1 MPMYRGAVKLLHLN
15 MIAMNRDMYDMKHV
29 LRYSLLV
36 MAVLLCQACTGTD
49 PQDITE
55 ERTTTIYLQ
64 LPQPDAGTRMS
75 PSYETEL
82 GKLEKKINTLRVIL
96 LSQAGTN
103 KSTTINRLFKDVDSD
118 ARLAIENVP
127 VGEDAQLYVI
137 ANEASIGQDYSNIVN
152 LQTQVVDVN
161 NSRKV
166 LIRDTYNQ
174 YFPIRG
180 SELLAAEEKKG
191 LPMSWMNK
199 KLKVSK
205 DMRIDVALERCV
217 SKVRMQIQ
225 NDFSESIQIKEVSFG
240 AFFGNSFYLFRE
252 GALDVPDQTY
262 KEQVYQVYDESED
275 YSIAPNESEVLICY
289 FYPSFA
295 WTSGTVAS
303 PYTIG
308 FLTLNGIYPK
318 MAFLNSDGK
327 PYNSIPRNKQIN
339 INVTLSGATHVNID
353 FEVVEWTNEEITVP
367 DFE

>member
-1 MPMYRGAVKLLHLN
+1 MYRGAVKLLHLN

-64 LPQPDAGTRMS
+64 LPQPDAGTRS
-75 PSYETEL
+75 ISSDYED
-82 GKLEKKINTLRVIL
+82 KLQLLESQIYTLRVIL

-103 KSTTINRLFKDVDSD
+103 KSTTINRLFTNVKSGES
-118 ARLAIENVP
+118 LAIENVP
-127 VGEDAQLYVI
+127 KGDAQLYVI
-137 ANEASIGQDYSNIVN
+137 ANEASIGQDYSNIAN
-152 LQTQVVDVN
+152 LQKQVVDVN
-161 NSRKV
+161 SSRKV
-166 LIRDTYNQ
+166 LITDTDNQ

-180 SELLAAEEKKG
+180 SELLAAEKG

-199 KLKVSK
+199 NLTVSK
-205 DMRIDVALERCV
+205 NMRIGVALERCV
-217 SKVRMQIQ
+217 SKVCMQIQ
-225 NDFSESIQIKEVSFG
+225 NDFSKSIQIKEVSFG
-240 AFFGNSFYLFRE
+240 KFFGNSFYLFRE

-262 KEQVYQVYDESED
+262 KEQVYDKSVD
-275 YSIAPNESEVLICY
+275 YPIAPNESEVLICY

-308 FLTLNGIYPK
+308 FKTQYGNYPK
-318 MAFLNSDGK
+318 MAFLDSEGDE
-327 PYNSIPRNKQIN
+327 YNSIPRNKQIN

-353 FEVVEWTNEEITVP
+353 FEVVEWTERTITVP

>member
-1 MPMYRGAVKLLHLN
+1 MYRGAVKLLHLN
-15 MIAMNRDMYDMKHV
+15 MIAMNRDMYDIKHV

-75 PSYETEL
+75 PSYETDL
-82 GKLEKKINTLRVIL
+82 GELEKKIYTLRVIL
-96 LSQAGTN
+96 LSQAGT
-103 KSTTINRLFKDVDSD
+103 KSTTINRLFTNVKSGES
-118 ARLAIENVP
+118 LAIENVP
-127 VGEDAQLYVI
+127 KGDAQLYVI
-137 ANEASIGQDYSNIVN
+137 ANEASIGQDYSNIAN
-152 LQTQVVDVN
+152 LQKQVVDVN
-161 NSRKV
+161 SSRKV
-166 LIRDTYNQ
+166 LITDTDNQ

-180 SELLAAEEKKG
+180 SELLAAEKG

-199 KLKVSK
+199 NLTVSK
-205 DMRIDVALERCV
+205 NMTIDVALERCV

-225 NDFSESIQIKEVSFG
+225 NDFSESIKVTQVSFG

-262 KEQVYQVYDESED
+262 KEQVYDKPGD
-275 YSIAPNESEVLICY
+275 YPIAPNESEVLICY

-295 WTSGTVAS
+295 WTKDTEAS

-308 FLTLNGIYPK
+308 FITEHGEYPN

-367 DFE
+367 EFE

>member
-1 MPMYRGAVKLLHLN
+1 MYRGAVKLLHLN

-64 LPQPDAGTRMS
+64 LPQPDAGTRSIS
-75 PSYETEL
+75 PGYEDEL
-82 GKLEKKINTLRVIL
+82 QLLESQIYTLRVIL

-118 ARLAIENVP
+118 ARLVIENVP
-127 VGEDAQLYVI
+127 VGVAQLYVI
-137 ANEASIGQDYSNIVN
+137 ANEASIGQDYSDIAN
-152 LQTQVVDVN
+152 LQKQVVDVN
-161 NSRKV
+161 GSRKV
-166 LIRDTYNQ
+166 LITDTGNR

-180 SELLAAEEKKG
+180 SELLAAEKKKG

-199 KLKVSK
+199 NLTVSK
-205 DMRIDVALERCV
+205 DMTIDVALERCV
-217 SKVRMQIQ
+217 SKVCMQIQ
-225 NDFSESIQIKEVSFG
+225 NDFSESIKVTEVSFG

-262 KEQVYQVYDESED
+262 KEQVYDQSVD
-275 YSIAPNESEVLICY
+275 YPIAPNESEVLICY

-295 WTSGTVAS
+295 RTSDVEAS

-308 FLTLNGIYPK
+308 FKTEHGEYPK
-318 MAFLNSDGK
+318 MAFLDSDGK

-353 FEVVEWTNEEITVP
+353 FEVVEWTERTITVP

>member
-1 MPMYRGAVKLLHLN
+1 MYRGAVKLLHLN

-75 PSYETEL
+75 PFYETDL
-82 GKLEKKINTLRVIL
+82 GDLEKKICTLRVIL

-103 KSTTINRLFKDVDSD
+103 KSTTINRLFKFKDVDSD

-127 VGEDAQLYVI
+127 VGEAQLYVI
-137 ANEASIGQDYSNIVN
+137 ANEASIGQDYSDIAN
-152 LQTQVVDVN
+152 LQKQVVDVN
-161 NSRKV
+161 GSRKV
-166 LIRDTYNQ
+166 LITDTDNR

-199 KLKVSK
+199 NLTVSEN
-205 DMRIDVALERCV
+205 MTIDVALERCV

-225 NDFSESIQIKEVSFG
+225 NDFSDSIKVTEVSFG
-240 AFFGNSFYLFRE
+240 KFFGNSFYLFRE
-252 GALDVPDQTY
+252 DALDVPDQTY
-262 KEQVYQVYDESED
+262 KEQVYDKSVD
-275 YSIAPNESEVLICY
+275 YPIAPNESEVLICY

-295 WTSGTVAS
+295 WTSGTEAS

-308 FLTLNGIYPK
+308 FKTQYGNYPK
-318 MAFLNSDGK
+318 MAFLDSEGDE
-327 PYNSIPRNKQIN
+327 YNSIPRNKQIN

-353 FEVVEWTNEEITVP
+353 FEVVEWTERTITVP

>member
-1 MPMYRGAVKLLHLN
+1 MYRGAVKLLHLN
-15 MIAMNRDMYDMKHV
+15 MIAMNRDMYDIKHV

-75 PSYETEL
+75 PSYETNL
-82 GKLEKKINTLRVIL
+82 GELEKKIYTLRVIL

-118 ARLAIENVP
+118 ARLVIENVP
-127 VGEDAQLYVI
+127 VGDAQLYVI
-137 ANEASIGQDYSNIVN
+137 ANEASIGQDYSNIAN
-152 LQTQVVDVN
+152 LQEQVEDVN
-161 NSRKV
+161 SSRKV
-166 LIRDTYNQ
+166 LITDAYNR

-180 SELLAAEEKKG
+180 SELLAAKKG

-199 KLKVSK
+199 NLKVSK
-205 DMRIDVALERCV
+205 NMTTIDVALERCV

-225 NDFSESIQIKEVSFG
+225 NDFSESIKVTKVSFG
-240 AFFGNSFYLFRE
+240 KFFGNSFYLFRE
-252 GALDVPDQTY
+252 GALDVPDQKY
-262 KEQVYQVYDESED
+262 KEQVYDKSED
-275 YSIAPNESEVLICY
+275 YPIAPNESEVLICY

-295 WTSGTVAS
+295 WPSDLDAS

-308 FLTLNGIYPK
+308 FETQNGYYPM
-318 MAFLNSDGK
+318 MAFLNSAGK

-353 FEVVEWTNEEITVP
+353 FNVVEWTERTITVP

>member
-1 MPMYRGAVKLLHLN
+1 MYRGAVKLLHLN

-64 LPQPDAGTRMS
+64 LPQPDAGTRS
-75 PSYETEL
+75 ISSGYEDEL
-82 GKLEKKINTLRVIL
+82 QLPESQIYTLRVIL

-118 ARLAIENVP
+118 ARLVIENVP
-127 VGEDAQLYVI
+127 VGVAQLYVI
-137 ANEASIGQDYSNIVN
+137 ANEASIGQDYSDIAN
-152 LQTQVVDVN
+152 LQKQVVDVN
-161 NSRKV
+161 GSRKV
-166 LIRDTYNQ
+166 LITDTGNR

-180 SELLAAEEKKG
+180 SELLAAEKKKG

-199 KLKVSK
+199 NLTVSK
-205 DMRIDVALERCV
+205 DMTIDVALERCV

-225 NDFSESIQIKEVSFG
+225 NDFSKSIKVTEVSFG

-262 KEQVYQVYDESED
+262 KEQVYDQSVD
-275 YSIAPNESEVLICY
+275 YPIAPNESEVLICY

-295 WTSGTVAS
+295 RTSDVEAS

-308 FLTLNGIYPK
+308 FKTEHGEYPK
-318 MAFLNSDGK
+318 MAFLDSDGK

-353 FEVVEWTNEEITVP
+353 FEVVEWTERTIIVP

>member
-1 MPMYRGAVKLLHLN
+1 MYRGAVKLLHLN

-64 LPQPDAGTRMS
+64 LPQPDAGTRSIS
-75 PSYETEL
+75 PGYEDEL
-82 GKLEKKINTLRVIL
+82 QLLESQIYTLRVIL

-118 ARLAIENVP
+118 ARLVIENVP
-127 VGEDAQLYVI
+127 VGVAQLYVI
-137 ANEASIGQDYSNIVN
+137 ANEASIGQDYSDIAN
-152 LQTQVVDVN
+152 LQKQVVDVN
-161 NSRKV
+161 GSRKV
-166 LIRDTYNQ
+166 LITDTGNR

-180 SELLAAEEKKG
+180 SELLAAEKKKG

-199 KLKVSK
+199 NLTVSK
-205 DMRIDVALERCV
+205 DMTIDVALERCV

-225 NDFSESIQIKEVSFG
+225 NDFSESIKVTEVSFG

-262 KEQVYQVYDESED
+262 KEQVYDQSVD
-275 YSIAPNESEVLICY
+275 YPIAPNESEVLICY

-295 WTSGTVAS
+295 RTSDVEAS

-308 FLTLNGIYPK
+308 FKTEHGEYPK
-318 MAFLNSDGK
+318 MAFLDSDGK

-353 FEVVEWTNEEITVP
+353 FEVVEWTERTITVP

>member
-1 MPMYRGAVKLLHLN
+1 MYRGAVKLLHLN

-64 LPQPDAGTRMS
+64 LPQPDAGTRSIS
-75 PSYETEL
+75 PGYEDEL
-82 GKLEKKINTLRVIL
+82 QLLESQIYTLRVIL

-103 KSTTINRLFKDVDSD
+103 KSTTINRLFTNVNSGGS
-118 ARLAIENVP
+118 LAIENVP
-127 VGEDAQLYVI
+127 VGDAQLYVI
-137 ANEASIGQDYSNIVN
+137 ANEASIGQNYSDIAN

-161 NSRKV
+161 GSRKV
-166 LIRDTYNQ
+166 LITDTDNR

-180 SELLAAEEKKG
+180 SELLAETKKKG

-199 KLKVSK
+199 NLIVSET
-205 DMRIDVALERCV
+205 MTINVALERCV
-217 SKVRMQIQ
+217 SKIRMQIQ
-225 NDFSESIQIKEVSFG
+225 NDFSDSIKVTEVSFG
-240 AFFGNSFYLFRE
+240 KFFGNSFYLFRE
-252 GALDVPDQTY
+252 DALDVPDQTY
-262 KEQVYQVYDESED
+262 KEQVYDKSVD
-275 YSIAPNESEVLICY
+275 YPIAPNESEVLICY

-295 WTSGTVAS
+295 WTSDVEAS

-308 FLTLNGIYPK
+308 FKTQYGNYPK
-318 MAFLNSDGK
+318 MAFLDSEGDE
-327 PYNSIPRNKQIN
+327 YNSIPRNKQIN

-353 FEVVEWTNEEITVP
+353 FNVVEWTNEEITVP

>member
-15 MIAMNRDMYDMKHV
+15 MIAMNRDMYDIKHV

-49 PQDITE
+49 PQNITE

-75 PSYETEL
+75 PSYETNL
-82 GKLEKKINTLRVIL
+82 GELEKKIYTLRVIL

-103 KSTTINRLFKDVDSD
+103 KSTTINRLFTNVNSGEL
-118 ARLAIENVP
+118 LAIENVP
-127 VGEDAQLYVI
+127 VGEVAQLYVI
-137 ANEASIGQDYSNIVN
+137 ANEASIGQDYSDIVN
-152 LQTQVVDVN
+152 LQKQVVDVN

-166 LIRDTYNQ
+166 LIADTDNQ

-180 SELLAAEEKKG
+180 SELLAAEKG

-199 KLKVSK
+199 NLKVSEN
-205 DMRIDVALERCV
+205 MTTIDVALERCV

-262 KEQVYQVYDESED
+262 KGQVYDKSVD
-275 YSIAPNESEVLICY
+275 YPIAPNESEVLICY

-295 WTSGTVAS
+295 WTSDTEAS

-308 FLTLNGIYPK
+308 FETQNGFYPK
-318 MAFLNSDGK
+318 MAFLDSEGDE
-327 PYNSIPRNKQIN
+327 YNSIPRNKQIN

>member
-29 LRYSLLV
+29 LRYILLV

-75 PSYETEL
+75 PSYETDL
-82 GKLEKKINTLRVIL
+82 GELEKKIYTLRVIL
-96 LSQAGTN
+96 LSQAGTD
-103 KSTTINRLFKDVDSD
+103 KSTTINRLFTNVKSGES
-118 ARLAIENVP
+118 LAIKNVP
-127 VGEDAQLYVI
+127 VGDAQLYVI
-137 ANEASIGQDYSNIVN
+137 ANEASIGQDYSNIAN
-152 LQTQVVDVN
+152 LQKQVVDVN
-161 NSRKV
+161 GSRKV
-166 LIRDTYNQ
+166 RITDTENK

-180 SELLAAEEKKG
+180 SELLAAKKG

-199 KLKVSK
+199 NLTVSGN
-205 DMRIDVALERCV
+205 MTIDVALERCV
-217 SKVRMQIQ
+217 SKVCMQIQ
-225 NDFSESIQIKEVSFG
+225 NDFSESIKVTEVSFG

-262 KEQVYQVYDESED
+262 KEQVYDKSVD
-275 YSIAPNESEVLICY
+275 YPIAPNESEVLICY

-295 WTSGTVAS
+295 WTSDVVAS

-308 FLTLNGIYPK
+308 FKTEHGEYPK
-318 MAFLNSDGK
+318 MAFLDSEGDE
-327 PYNSIPRNKQIN
+327 YNSIPRNKQIN

-353 FEVVEWTNEEITVP
+353 FNVVEWTNEEITVP

>member
-15 MIAMNRDMYDMKHV
+15 MIAMNRDMYDIKHV

-75 PSYETEL
+75 PSYETDL
-82 GKLEKKINTLRVIL
+82 GDLEKKIYTLRVIL

-118 ARLAIENVP
+118 ARLVIENVP
-127 VGEDAQLYVI
+127 VGVAQLYVI
-137 ANEASIGQDYSNIVN
+137 ANEASIGQDYSDIAN
-152 LQTQVVDVN
+152 LQKQVVDVN
-161 NSRKV
+161 GSRKV
-166 LIRDTYNQ
+166 LITDTGNR

-199 KLKVSK
+199 NLTVSEN
-205 DMRIDVALERCV
+205 MTIDVALERCV

-225 NDFSESIQIKEVSFG
+225 NDFSESIKVTEVSFG

-262 KEQVYQVYDESED
+262 KEQVYDKSVD
-275 YSIAPNESEVLICY
+275 YPIAPNESEVLICY

-295 WTSGTVAS
+295 WPSGTVAS

-308 FLTLNGIYPK
+308 FKTQYGNYPK
-318 MAFLNSDGK
+318 MAFLDSEGDE
-327 PYNSIPRNKQIN
+327 YNSIPRNKQIN

>member
-1 MPMYRGAVKLLHLN
+1 MYRGAVKLLHLN
-15 MIAMNRDMYDMKHV
+15 MIAMNRDMYDIKHV

-75 PSYETEL
+75 PSYETGL
-82 GKLEKKINTLRVIL
+82 GELEKKIYTLRVIL

-103 KSTTINRLFKDVDSD
+103 KSTTINRLFTNVKSGES
-118 ARLAIENVP
+118 LAIENVP
-127 VGEDAQLYVI
+127 VGVAQLYVI
-137 ANEASIGQDYSNIVN
+137 ANEASIGQDYSNIAN
-152 LQTQVVDVN
+152 LQKQVVNVN

-166 LIRDTYNQ
+166 LITDTYNQ

-180 SELLAAEEKKG
+180 SKLLDAEEKKG

-199 KLKVSK
+199 NLTVSEN
-205 DMRIDVALERCV
+205 MTINVALERCV

-225 NDFSESIQIKEVSFG
+225 NDFSESIQIKKVSFG

-252 GALDVPDQTY
+252 GALDVPDQKY
-262 KEQVYQVYDESED
+262 KEQVYDMSED
-275 YSIAPNESEVLICY
+275 YPIAPNESEVLICY

-295 WTSGTVAS
+295 WPSGTVAS

-308 FLTLNGIYPK
+308 FETQNGYYPK
-318 MAFLNSDGK
+318 MAFLDSKGDE
-327 PYNSIPRNKQIN
+327 YNSIPRNKQIN
-339 INVTLSGATHVNID
+339 INVTLSGATHVKID

>member
-1 MPMYRGAVKLLHLN
+1 MYRGAVKLLHLN
-15 MIAMNRDMYDMKHV
+15 MIAMNRDMYDIKHV

-64 LPQPDAGTRMS
+64 LPQPDAGTRSIS
-75 PSYETEL
+75 PGYEDEL
-82 GKLEKKINTLRVIL
+82 QLLESQIYTLRVIL

-103 KSTTINRLFKDVDSD
+103 KSTTINRLFTNVKSGES
-118 ARLAIENVP
+118 LAIKNVP
-127 VGEDAQLYVI
+127 VGVAQLYVI
-137 ANEASIGQDYSNIVN
+137 ANEASIGQDYSNIAN
-152 LQTQVVDVN
+152 LQKQVVDVN
-161 NSRKV
+161 GSRKV
-166 LIRDTYNQ
+166 LITDTDNR

-180 SELLAAEEKKG
+180 SELRAAKEKKG

-199 KLKVSK
+199 NLTVSEN
-205 DMRIDVALERCV
+205 MTIDVALERCV

-225 NDFSESIQIKEVSFG
+225 NDFSKSIQIKEVSFG
-240 AFFGNSFYLFRE
+240 KFFGNSFYLFRE
-252 GALDVPDQTY
+252 GTLDVPDQTY
-262 KEQVYQVYDESED
+262 KEQVYDKSVD
-275 YSIAPNESEVLICY
+275 YPIAPNESEVLICY

-295 WTSGTVAS
+295 WTSGMVAF

-308 FLTLNGIYPK
+308 FKTENGEYPK
-318 MAFLNSDGK
+318 MVFLNSEGQ

-339 INVTLSGATHVNID
+339 IHVTLSGAAHVNID
-353 FEVVEWTNEEITVP
+353 FEVVEWTERTITVP

>member
-1 MPMYRGAVKLLHLN
+1 MYRGAVKLLHLN

-75 PSYETEL
+75 PSYETDLEE
-82 GKLEKKINTLRVIL
+82 LEKKIYTLRVIL

-103 KSTTINRLFKDVDSD
+103 KSTTINRLFKFKDGDSD
-118 ARLAIENVP
+118 ARLAIKNVP
-127 VGEDAQLYVI
+127 VGDAQLYVI
-137 ANEASIGQDYSNIVN
+137 ANEASIGQDYSNIAN
-152 LQTQVVDVN
+152 LQKQVVDVN
-161 NSRKV
+161 GSRKV
-166 LIRDTYNQ
+166 LIRDTDNQ

-180 SELLAAEEKKG
+180 SELLAETEKKG

-199 KLKVSK
+199 NLTVSEN
-205 DMRIDVALERCV
+205 MEIPVVLERCV

-225 NDFSESIQIKEVSFG
+225 NDFSESIQIEEVSFG

-252 GALDVPDQTY
+252 GALDVPDQKTY
-262 KEQVYQVYDESED
+262 KGQVYDKPGD
-275 YSIAPNESEVLICY
+275 YPIAPNESEVLICY

-295 WTSGTVAS
+295 WTKDTEAS

-308 FLTLNGIYPK
+308 FETQNGFYPK
-318 MAFLNSDGK
+318 MAFLDSEGDE
-327 PYNSIPRNKQIN
+327 YNSIPRNKQIN
-339 INVTLSGATHVNID
+339 INVTLSGATRVNID
-353 FEVVEWTNEEITVP
+353 FEVVEWTERTITVP

>member
-1 MPMYRGAVKLLHLN
+1 MYRGAVKLLHLN
-15 MIAMNRDMYDMKHV
+15 MIAMNRDMYDIKHV

-75 PSYETEL
+75 PSYETDLE
-82 GKLEKKINTLRVIL
+82 KLEKKIYTLRVIL

-103 KSTTINRLFKDVDSD
+103 KSTTINRLFTNVNSGGS
-118 ARLAIENVP
+118 LAIKNVP
-127 VGEDAQLYVI
+127 VGDAQLYVI
-137 ANEASIGQDYSNIVN
+137 ANEASIGQDYSDIVN
-152 LQTQVVDVN
+152 LQKQVVDVN

-166 LIRDTYNQ
+166 LITDTDNR

-180 SELLAAEEKKG
+180 SELLAAKEKKG

-199 KLKVSK
+199 NLTVSENMK
-205 DMRIDVALERCV
+205 IDVDLERCV

-225 NDFSESIQIKEVSFG
+225 NDFSESIKVTKVSFG

-262 KEQVYQVYDESED
+262 KEQVFDKSED
-275 YSIAPNESEVLICY
+275 YPIAPNESEVLICY

-295 WTSGTVAS
+295 WPSDLDAS

-308 FLTLNGIYPK
+308 FITENGEYPK
-318 MAFLNSDGK
+318 MAFLNSAGK

-339 INVTLSGATHVNID
+339 INVTLSGATRVNID
-353 FEVVEWTNEEITVP
+353 FEVVEWTERTITVP

>member
-15 MIAMNRDMYDMKHV
+15 MIAMNRDMYDIKHV

-75 PSYETEL
+75 PSYETDL
-82 GKLEKKINTLRVIL
+82 GELEKKIYTLRVIL
-96 LSQAGTN
+96 LSQAGT
-103 KSTTINRLFKDVDSD
+103 KSTTINRLFKFKDVDSD

-127 VGEDAQLYVI
+127 VGVAQLYVI
-137 ANEASIGQDYSNIVN
+137 ANEASIGQDYSDIAN
-152 LQTQVVDVN
+152 LQKQVKDVN
-161 NSRKV
+161 GSRKV
-166 LIRDTYNQ
+166 LITDTGNR

-180 SELLAAEEKKG
+180 SELLAAKEKKG

-199 KLKVSK
+199 NLTVSK
-205 DMRIDVALERCV
+205 DMTIEVALERCV

-225 NDFSESIQIKEVSFG
+225 NDFSEPIQIKEVSFG

-262 KEQVYQVYDESED
+262 KEQVYDKSVEYP
-275 YSIAPNESEVLICY
+275 IAPNESEVLICY

-295 WTSGTVAS
+295 WPSGTEAF

-308 FLTLNGIYPK
+308 FKTENGEYPN

-353 FEVVEWTNEEITVP
+353 FEVVEWTERTITVP

>member
-75 PSYETEL
+75 PSYETDL
-82 GKLEKKINTLRVIL
+82 GKLEKKIYTLRVIL

-118 ARLAIENVP
+118 ARLVIENVP
-127 VGEDAQLYVI
+127 VGVAQLYVI
-137 ANEASIGQDYSNIVN
+137 ANEASIGQDYSDISN
-152 LQTQVVDVN
+152 LQKQVVDVN
-161 NSRKV
+161 GSRKV
-166 LIRDTYNQ
+166 LITDTDNL
-174 YFPIRG
+174 FPIRG
-180 SELLAAEEKKG
+180 SELLDAKEKKG

-199 KLKVSK
+199 NLTVSE
-205 DMRIDVALERCV
+205 DMEIPVVLERCV
-217 SKVRMQIQ
+217 SKIRMQIQ
-225 NDFSESIQIKEVSFG
+225 NDFSKSIQIEKVSFG
-240 AFFGNSFYLFRE
+240 KFFGNSFYLFGE
-252 GALDVPDQTY
+252 EDLDVPDQTY
-262 KEQVYQVYDESED
+262 KGQVYDKPGD
-275 YSIAPNESEVLICY
+275 YPIAPNESEVLICY

-295 WTSGTVAS
+295 WTSGTEAS

-308 FLTLNGIYPK
+308 FRTEYGYYPK
-318 MAFLNSDGK
+318 MAFLDSAGK

-353 FEVVEWTNEEITVP
+353 FEVVEWTERTITVP
-367 DFE
+367 DFK

>member
-1 MPMYRGAVKLLHLN
+1 MYRGAVKLLHLN

-75 PSYETEL
+75 PSYETDL
-82 GKLEKKINTLRVIL
+82 GDLEKKIYTLRVIL

-103 KSTTINRLFKDVDSD
+103 KSTTINRLFTNVKSGES
-118 ARLAIENVP
+118 LAIENVP
-127 VGEDAQLYVI
+127 VGVAQLYVI
-137 ANEASIGQDYSNIVN
+137 ANEASIGQDYSDIAN
-152 LQTQVVDVN
+152 LQKQVVDVN
-161 NSRKV
+161 GSRKV
-166 LIRDTYNQ
+166 LITDTGNR

-180 SELLAAEEKKG
+180 SELLAETEKKG

-199 KLKVSK
+199 NLTVSK
-205 DMRIDVALERCV
+205 NRTIDVALERCV

-225 NDFSESIQIKEVSFG
+225 NDFSESIKVTEVSFG

-262 KEQVYQVYDESED
+262 KEQVYDQSVD
-275 YSIAPNESEVLICY
+275 YPIAPNESEVLICY

-295 WTSGTVAS
+295 RTSDVEAS

-308 FLTLNGIYPK
+308 FKTEHGEYPK
-318 MAFLNSDGK
+318 MAFLDSDGN

-353 FEVVEWTNEEITVP
+353 FEVVEWTESTITVP

>member
-1 MPMYRGAVKLLHLN
+1 MYRGAVKLLHLN

-75 PSYETEL
+75 PTYETDL
-82 GKLEKKINTLRVIL
+82 GKLEKKIYTLRVIL

-103 KSTTINRLFKDVDSD
+103 KSTTINRLFKFKDVDSD

-127 VGEDAQLYVI
+127 VGVAQLYVI
-137 ANEASIGQDYSNIVN
+137 ANEASIGQDYSDIAN
-152 LQTQVVDVN
+152 LQKQVMDVN
-161 NSRKV
+161 GSRKV
-166 LIRDTYNQ
+166 LITDTDNR

-199 KLKVSK
+199 NLTVSEK
-205 DMRIDVALERCV
+205 MTIDVALERCV
-217 SKVRMQIQ
+217 SKVRMRIQ
-225 NDFSESIQIKEVSFG
+225 NDFSKSIKVTEVSFG

-262 KEQVYQVYDESED
+262 KEQVYDKSVD
-275 YSIAPNESEVLICY
+275 YPIAPNESEVLICY

-295 WTSGTVAS
+295 RTSDLEAS

-308 FLTLNGIYPK
+308 FRTQNGKYPK

>member
-75 PSYETEL
+75 PSYETDL
-82 GKLEKKINTLRVIL
+82 GDLEKKIYTLRVIL

-118 ARLAIENVP
+118 ARLVIENVP
-127 VGEDAQLYVI
+127 VGVAQLYVI
-137 ANEASIGQDYSNIVN
+137 ANEASIGQDYSNIAN
-152 LQTQVVDVN
+152 LQNQVVDVN

-166 LIRDTYNQ
+166 LITDTDQ

-199 KLKVSK
+199 DLTVSEK
-205 DMRIDVALERCV
+205 MTIDVALERCV

-225 NDFSESIQIKEVSFG
+225 NDFSKSIQIKKVSFG
-240 AFFGNSFYLFRE
+240 KFFGNSFYLFRE
-252 GALDVPDQTY
+252 GALDVPDQIY
-262 KEQVYQVYDESED
+262 KEQVYDKSVD
-275 YSIAPNESEVLICY
+275 YPIAPNESEVLICY

-295 WTSGTVAS
+295 WTSDVEAS

-308 FLTLNGIYPK
+308 FITEHGKYPE

-353 FEVVEWTNEEITVP
+353 FNVVEWTNEEITVP

>member
-75 PSYETEL
+75 PSYETDL
-82 GKLEKKINTLRVIL
+82 GELEKKIYTLRVIL
-96 LSQAGTN
+96 LSQTDTN
-103 KSTTINRLFKDVDSD
+103 KSTTINRLFTNVNSGGS
-118 ARLAIENVP
+118 LAIENVP
-127 VGEDAQLYVI
+127 VGEVAQLYVI
-137 ANEASIGQDYSNIVN
+137 ANEASIGQDYSDIVN
-152 LQTQVVDVN
+152 LQKQVVDVN
-161 NSRKV
+161 GSRKV
-166 LIRDTYNQ
+166 LITDDNNL
-174 YFPIRG
+174 YFPRRG
-180 SELLAAEEKKG
+180 SELLAETDKKG

-199 KLKVSK
+199 NLTVSEN
-205 DMRIDVALERCV
+205 MEIPVVLERCV

-225 NDFSESIQIKEVSFG
+225 NDFSESIQIEEVSFG

-252 GALDVPDQTY
+252 GALDVPDKTTY
-262 KEQVYQVYDESED
+262 NEQVYDKSGD
-275 YSIAPNESEVLICY
+275 YPIAPNESEVLICY

-295 WTSGTVAS
+295 WTRDTEAS

-308 FLTLNGIYPK
+308 FETQNGFYPN

>member
-15 MIAMNRDMYDMKHV
+15 MIAMNRDMYDIKHV

-75 PSYETEL
+75 PSYETDL
-82 GKLEKKINTLRVIL
+82 GDLEKKIYTLRVIL

-103 KSTTINRLFKDVDSD
+103 KSTTINRLFTNVKSGES
-118 ARLAIENVP
+118 LAIENVP
-127 VGEDAQLYVI
+127 VGEAQLYII
-137 ANEASIGQDYSNIVN
+137 ANEASIGQDYSNIAN
-152 LQTQVVDVN
+152 LQEQVVDVN
-161 NSRKV
+161 GSRKV
-166 LIRDTYNQ
+166 LITDTYNR

-199 KLKVSK
+199 NLTVSEN
-205 DMRIDVALERCV
+205 MTIDVALERCV
-217 SKVRMQIQ
+217 SKVCMQIQ
-225 NDFSESIQIKEVSFG
+225 NDFSDSIKVTKVSFG
-240 AFFGNSFYLFRE
+240 KFFGNSFYLFRE
-252 GALDVPDQTY
+252 EALDVPDQTY
-262 KEQVYQVYDESED
+262 KEQVYDKSVD
-275 YSIAPNESEVLICY
+275 YPIAPNESEVLICY

-295 WTSGTVAS
+295 WTSDVEAS

-308 FLTLNGIYPK
+308 FKTEHGEYPK
-318 MAFLNSDGK
+318 MAFLDSEGDE
-327 PYNSIPRNKQIN
+327 YNSIPRNKQIN

-353 FEVVEWTNEEITVP
+353 FEVVEWTERTITVP

>member
-1 MPMYRGAVKLLHLN
+1 MYRGAVKLLHLN
-15 MIAMNRDMYDMKHV
+15 MIAMNRDMYDIKHV

-75 PSYETEL
+75 PSYETDL
-82 GKLEKKINTLRVIL
+82 GKLEKKIYTLRVIL

-103 KSTTINRLFKDVDSD
+103 KSTTINRLFTNVKSGES
-118 ARLAIENVP
+118 LAIENVP
-127 VGEDAQLYVI
+127 VGVAQLYVI
-137 ANEASIGQDYSNIVN
+137 ANEASIGQDYSNIAN
-152 LQTQVVDVN
+152 LQKQVVDVN
-161 NSRKV
+161 GSRKV
-166 LIRDTYNQ
+166 LITDTDNR

-180 SELLAAEEKKG
+180 SELRAAEEKKG

-199 KLKVSK
+199 NLTVSEN
-205 DMRIDVALERCV
+205 MTINVALERCV

-240 AFFGNSFYLFRE
+240 KFFGNSFYLFRE
-252 GALDVPDQTY
+252 ETLDVPDQTY
-262 KEQVYQVYDESED
+262 KEQVYDKSVD
-275 YSIAPNESEVLICY
+275 YPIAPNESEVLICY

-308 FLTLNGIYPK
+308 FKTENGEYPK
-318 MAFLNSDGK
+318 MAFLDSEGDE
-327 PYNSIPRNKQIN
+327 YNSIPRNKQIN
-339 INVTLSGATHVNID
+339 INVTLSGAAHVNID
-353 FEVVEWTNEEITVP
+353 FNVVQWTNEEITVP

>member
-1 MPMYRGAVKLLHLN
+1 MYRGAVKLLHLN
-15 MIAMNRDMYDMKHV
+15 MIAMNRDMYDIKHV

-49 PQDITE
+49 PQNITE

-75 PSYETEL
+75 PSYETNL
-82 GKLEKKINTLRVIL
+82 GELEKKIYTLRVIL

-103 KSTTINRLFKDVDSD
+103 KSTTINRLFTNVNSGEL
-118 ARLAIENVP
+118 LAIENVP
-127 VGEDAQLYVI
+127 VGEVAQLYVI
-137 ANEASIGQDYSNIVN
+137 ANEASIGQDYSDIVN
-152 LQTQVVDVN
+152 LQKQVVDVN

-166 LIRDTYNQ
+166 LITDTDNQ

-180 SELLAAEEKKG
+180 SELLAAEKG

-199 KLKVSK
+199 NLKVSEN
-205 DMRIDVALERCV
+205 MTTIDVALERCV

-262 KEQVYQVYDESED
+262 KGQVYDKSVD
-275 YSIAPNESEVLICY
+275 YPIAPNESEVLICY

-295 WTSGTVAS
+295 WTSDTEAS

-308 FLTLNGIYPK
+308 FETQNGFYPK
-318 MAFLNSDGK
+318 MAFLDSEGDE
-327 PYNSIPRNKQIN
+327 YNSIPRNKQIN

>member
-1 MPMYRGAVKLLHLN
+1 MYRGAVKLLHLN

-75 PSYETEL
+75 PSYETDL
-82 GKLEKKINTLRVIL
+82 GELEKKIYTLRVIL

-103 KSTTINRLFKDVDSD
+103 KSTTINRLFTNVKSGES
-118 ARLAIENVP
+118 LAIENVP
-127 VGEDAQLYVI
+127 VGEVAQLYVI
-137 ANEASIGQDYSNIVN
+137 ANEASIGQDYSNIAN
-152 LQTQVVDVN
+152 LQKQVEDVN
-161 NSRKV
+161 GSRKV
-166 LIRDTYNQ
+166 LIRDTDNQ

-180 SELLAAEEKKG
+180 SELLAAKEKKG

-199 KLKVSK
+199 NLTVSEN
-205 DMRIDVALERCV
+205 MTIDVALERCV

-225 NDFSESIQIKEVSFG
+225 NDFSESIKVTKVSFG
-240 AFFGNSFYLFRE
+240 KFFGNSFYLFRE
-252 GALDVPDQTY
+252 GALDVPDQTIY
-262 KEQVYQVYDESED
+262 KEQVYDKSGD
-275 YSIAPNESEVLICY
+275 YPIAPNESEVLICY

-308 FLTLNGIYPK
+308 FKTQYGNYPK
-318 MAFLNSDGK
+318 MAFLDSEGDE
-327 PYNSIPRNKQIN
+327 YNSIPRNKQIN

-353 FEVVEWTNEEITVP
+353 FEVVEWTERTITVP

>member
-1 MPMYRGAVKLLHLN
+1 MYRGAVKLLHLN
-15 MIAMNRDMYDMKHV
+15 MIAMNRDMYDIKHV

-64 LPQPDAGTRMS
+64 LPQPDAGTRTIS
-75 PSYETEL
+75 PGYEDEL
-82 GKLEKKINTLRVIL
+82 QLLESQIYTLRVIL

-103 KSTTINRLFKDVDSD
+103 KSTTINRLFKFKDVDSD

-127 VGEDAQLYVI
+127 VGVAQLYVI
-137 ANEASIGQDYSNIVN
+137 ANEASIGQDYSNIAN
-152 LQTQVVDVN
+152 LQKQVVDVDG
-161 NSRKV
+161 SRKV
-166 LIRDTYNQ
+166 LITDTDNQ

-199 KLKVSK
+199 NLTVSEN
-205 DMRIDVALERCV
+205 MTIDVALERCV
-217 SKVRMQIQ
+217 SKIRMQIQ
-225 NDFSESIQIKEVSFG
+225 NNFSEFIKVTEVSFG
-240 AFFGNSFYLFRE
+240 EFFGNSFYLFRE
-252 GALDVPDQTY
+252 EALDVPDQTY
-262 KEQVYQVYDESED
+262 KEQVYDKSVD
-275 YSIAPNESEVLICY
+275 YPIAPNESEVLICY

-295 WTSGTVAS
+295 WTSDVVAP
-303 PYTIG
+303 PYTLG
-308 FLTLNGIYPK
+308 FKTEYGEYPQ
-318 MAFLNSDGK
+318 MAFLDSEGDE
-327 PYNSIPRNKQIN
+327 YNSIPRNKQIN

-353 FEVVEWTNEEITVP
+353 FEVVEWTERTITVP

>member
-1 MPMYRGAVKLLHLN
+1 MYRGAVKLLHLN

-75 PSYETEL
+75 PSYETDL
-82 GKLEKKINTLRVIL
+82 GDLEKKIYTLRVIL

-103 KSTTINRLFKDVDSD
+103 KSTTINRLFTNVKSGES
-118 ARLAIENVP
+118 LAIENVP
-127 VGEDAQLYVI
+127 VGVAQLYVI
-137 ANEASIGQDYSNIVN
+137 ANEASIGQDYSDIAN
-152 LQTQVVDVN
+152 LQKQVVDVN
-161 NSRKV
+161 GSRKV
-166 LIRDTYNQ
+166 LITDTDNR

-199 KLKVSK
+199 NLTVSENMK
-205 DMRIDVALERCV
+205 IDVALERCV

-225 NDFSESIQIKEVSFG
+225 NDFSESIKVTEVSFG

-262 KEQVYQVYDESED
+262 KEQVYDTFVD
-275 YSIAPNESEVLICY
+275 YPIAPNESEVLICY

-295 WTSGTVAS
+295 WPSDLVAS

-308 FLTLNGIYPK
+308 FKTEHGKYPK

-353 FEVVEWTNEEITVP
+353 FEVVEWTERTITVP

>member
-1 MPMYRGAVKLLHLN
+1 MYRGAVKLLHLN

-75 PSYETEL
+75 PSYETDL
-82 GKLEKKINTLRVIL
+82 GDLEKKIYTLRVIL

-118 ARLAIENVP
+118 ARLVIENVP
-127 VGEDAQLYVI
+127 VGVAQLYVI
-137 ANEASIGQDYSNIVN
+137 ANEASIGQDYSDIAN
-152 LQTQVVDVN
+152 LQKQVVDVN
-161 NSRKV
+161 DSRKV
-166 LIRDTYNQ
+166 LITDTDNL

-180 SELLAAEEKKG
+180 SELLAETEKKG

-199 KLKVSK
+199 NLTVSE
-205 DMRIDVALERCV
+205 DMTIDVALERCV

-225 NDFSESIQIKEVSFG
+225 NDFSKSIQIKKVSFG
-240 AFFGNSFYLFRE
+240 KFFGNSFCLFRE
-252 GALDVPDQTY
+252 DALDVPDQTY
-262 KEQVYQVYDESED
+262 KDQVYDKSVD
-275 YSIAPNESEVLICY
+275 YPIAPNESEVLICY

-295 WTSGTVAS
+295 WTSDVVAS

-308 FLTLNGIYPK
+308 FKTEHGEYPK

-353 FEVVEWTNEEITVP
+353 FEVVEWTERTITVP

>member
-15 MIAMNRDMYDMKHV
+15 MIAMNRDMYDIKHV

-75 PSYETEL
+75 PSYETDLRE
-82 GKLEKKINTLRVIL
+82 LEKKIYTLRVIL

-103 KSTTINRLFKDVDSD
+103 KSTTINRLFTNVKSGES
-118 ARLAIENVP
+118 LAIENVP
-127 VGEDAQLYVI
+127 VGVAQLYVI
-137 ANEASIGQDYSNIVN
+137 ANEASIGQDYSNIAN
-152 LQTQVVDVN
+152 LQKQVVDVN

-166 LIRDTYNQ
+166 LITDTDNR

-180 SELLAAEEKKG
+180 SELLAAKEKKG

-199 KLKVSK
+199 NLTVSEK
-205 DMRIDVALERCV
+205 MKIDVDLERCV

-225 NDFSESIQIKEVSFG
+225 NDFSESIKVTQVSFG
-240 AFFGNSFYLFRE
+240 KFFGKSFYLFRE

-262 KEQVYQVYDESED
+262 KEQEYDKSED
-275 YSIAPNESEVLICY
+275 YPIAPNESEVLICY

-295 WTSGTVAS
+295 WPSDLVAS

-308 FLTLNGIYPK
+308 FKTQNGNYPK

-339 INVTLSGATHVNID
+339 INVTLSGATRVNID
-353 FEVVEWTNEEITVP
+353 FEVVEWTERTITVP

>member
-1 MPMYRGAVKLLHLN
+1 MYRGAVKLLHLN
-15 MIAMNRDMYDMKHV
+15 RIAMNRDMYDMKHV

-36 MAVLLCQACTGTD
+36 MVVLLCQACTGTD

-75 PSYETEL
+75 PSYETDL
-82 GKLEKKINTLRVIL
+82 GELEKKIYTLRVIL
-96 LSQAGTN
+96 LSQTDTS
-103 KSTTINRLFKDVDSD
+103 KSTTINRLFTNVKSGES
-118 ARLAIENVP
+118 LAIENVP
-127 VGEDAQLYVI
+127 VGEVAQLYVI
-137 ANEASIGQDYSNIVN
+137 ANEASIGQDYSNIAN
-152 LQTQVVDVN
+152 LQKQVEDVN
-161 NSRKV
+161 GSRKV
-166 LIRDTYNQ
+166 LIRDTDNQ

-180 SELLAAEEKKG
+180 SELLAAKEKKG

-199 KLKVSK
+199 NLTVSEN
-205 DMRIDVALERCV
+205 MTIDVALERCV

-225 NDFSESIQIKEVSFG
+225 NDFSESIKVTKVSFG

-252 GALDVPDQTY
+252 GALDVPDQTIY
-262 KEQVYQVYDESED
+262 KEQVYDKSGD
-275 YSIAPNESEVLICY
+275 YPIAPNESEVLICY

-295 WTSGTVAS
+295 WPSGTEAS

-308 FLTLNGIYPK
+308 FITEHGEYPN

-367 DFE
+367 DFK

>member
-75 PSYETEL
+75 PSYETDL
-82 GKLEKKINTLRVIL
+82 GELEKKIYTLRVIL

-103 KSTTINRLFKDVDSD
+103 KSTTINRLFTNVNSGGS
-118 ARLAIENVP
+118 LAIENVP
-127 VGEDAQLYVI
+127 VGDAQLYII
-137 ANEASIGQDYSNIVN
+137 ANEASIGQDYSNIAN
-152 LQTQVVDVN
+152 LQKQVVDVN

-166 LIRDTYNQ
+166 LITDIYNQ

-180 SELLAAEEKKG
+180 SELLAAEKKKG

-199 KLKVSK
+199 NLKVSK
-205 DMRIDVALERCV
+205 NMTIDVALERCV

-225 NDFSESIQIKEVSFG
+225 NDFSKSIQIEKVSFG
-240 AFFGNSFYLFRE
+240 KFFGNSFYLFGE
-252 GALDVPDQTY
+252 EDLDVPDRMIY
-262 KEQVYQVYDESED
+262 KEQEYDKSED
-275 YSIAPNESEVLICY
+275 YPIAPNESEVLICY

-295 WTSGTVAS
+295 WTSDVEAS

-308 FLTLNGIYPK
+308 FKTEHGKYPE
-318 MAFLNSDGK
+318 MAFLDSAGK

>member
-1 MPMYRGAVKLLHLN
+1 MYRGAVKLLHLN

-75 PSYETEL
+75 PFYETEL
-82 GKLEKKINTLRVIL
+82 GKLEKKIYTLRVIL
-96 LSQAGTN
+96 LSQAGTD

-127 VGEDAQLYVI
+127 VGVAQLYVI
-137 ANEASIGQDYSNIVN
+137 ANEASIGQDYSNIAN
-152 LQTQVVDVN
+152 LQKQVVVVN

-166 LIRDTYNQ
+166 RITDTDNW

-180 SELLAAEEKKG
+180 SELLDAKEKKG

-199 KLKVSK
+199 NLTVRE
-205 DMRIDVALERCV
+205 DMTIDVALERCV

-225 NDFSESIQIKEVSFG
+225 NDFSESIKVTQVSFG

-262 KEQVYQVYDESED
+262 KEQVYDKSVDP
-275 YSIAPNESEVLICY
+275 IAPNESEVLICY

-295 WTSGTVAS
+295 WPSGTEAF

-308 FLTLNGIYPK
+308 FITEHGKYPN

-327 PYNSIPRNKQIN
+327 PFNSIPRNKQIN

>member
-1 MPMYRGAVKLLHLN
+1 MYRGAVKLLHLN
-15 MIAMNRDMYDMKHV
+15 MIAMNRDMYDIKHV

-75 PSYETEL
+75 PSYETDL
-82 GKLEKKINTLRVIL
+82 GKLEKKIYTLRVIL

-103 KSTTINRLFKDVDSD
+103 KSTTINRLFTDVQSG
-118 ARLAIENVP
+118 AKLSIENVP
-127 VGEDAQLYVI
+127 VGEAQLYVI
-137 ANEASIGQDYSNIVN
+137 ANEASIGQDYSNIAN
-152 LQTQVVDVN
+152 LQKQVVDVN
-161 NSRKV
+161 GSRKV
-166 LIRDTYNQ
+166 LITDTYNQ
-174 YFPIRG
+174 YFPKRG
-180 SELLAAEEKKG
+180 TELLDETVNKG

-199 KLKVSK
+199 NLTVSEN
-205 DMRIDVALERCV
+205 MNIPVALERCV

-225 NDFSESIQIKEVSFG
+225 NDFSESIKVTEVSFG

-262 KEQVYQVYDESED
+262 KEQVYDTFVD
-275 YSIAPNESEVLICY
+275 YPIAPNESEVLICY

-308 FLTLNGIYPK
+308 FKTQYGNYPK
-318 MAFLNSDGK
+318 MAFLDSEGDE
-327 PYNSIPRNKQIN
+327 YNSIPRNKQIN

-353 FEVVEWTNEEITVP
+353 FEVVEWTERTITVP

>member
-36 MAVLLCQACTGTD
+36 MVVLLCQACTGTD

-64 LPQPDAGTRMS
+64 LPQPDAGTRS
-75 PSYETEL
+75 ISSGYED
-82 GKLEKKINTLRVIL
+82 KLQFLESQIYTLRVIL

-103 KSTTINRLFKDVDSD
+103 KSTTINRLFTNVKSGES
-118 ARLAIENVP
+118 LAIENVP
-127 VGEDAQLYVI
+127 VGVAQLYVI
-137 ANEASIGQDYSNIVN
+137 ANEASIGQDYSDIAN
-152 LQTQVVDVN
+152 LQKQVVDVN
-161 NSRKV
+161 GSRKV
-166 LIRDTYNQ
+166 LITDSENQ

-180 SELLAAEEKKG
+180 SELLAETEKKG

-199 KLKVSK
+199 KLEVNKN
-205 DMRIDVALERCV
+205 MTIDVALERCV

-225 NDFSESIQIKEVSFG
+225 NDFSESIKVTKVSFG
-240 AFFGNSFYLFRE
+240 KFFGNSFYLFRE
-252 GALDVPDQTY
+252 GALDVPDQTIY
-262 KEQVYQVYDESED
+262 KEQVYDKSGD
-275 YSIAPNESEVLICY
+275 YPIAPNESEVLICY

-295 WTSGTVAS
+295 WPSGTEAS

-308 FLTLNGIYPK
+308 FITEHGEYPN

-367 DFE
+367 DFK

>member
-1 MPMYRGAVKLLHLN
+1 
-15 MIAMNRDMYDMKHV
+15 MNRDMYDMKHV

-75 PSYETEL
+75 PSYETDL
-82 GKLEKKINTLRVIL
+82 GDLEKKIYTLRVIL

-118 ARLAIENVP
+118 ARLVIENVP
-127 VGEDAQLYVI
+127 VGVAQLYVI
-137 ANEASIGQDYSNIVN
+137 ANEASIGQDYSNIAN
-152 LQTQVVDVN
+152 LQKQVVVVN

-166 LIRDTYNQ
+166 RITDTDNW

-180 SELLAAEEKKG
+180 SELLDAKEKKG

-199 KLKVSK
+199 NLKVSEN
-205 DMRIDVALERCV
+205 MTIDVALERCV

-225 NDFSESIQIKEVSFG
+225 NDFSEPIKVTEVSFG

-262 KEQVYQVYDESED
+262 KEQVYDKSVEYP
-275 YSIAPNESEVLICY
+275 IAPNESEVLICY

-308 FLTLNGIYPK
+308 FKTQYGNYPK
-318 MAFLNSDGK
+318 MAFLDSEGDE
-327 PYNSIPRNKQIN
+327 YNSIPRNKQIN

-353 FEVVEWTNEEITVP
+353 FEVVEWTERTITVP

>member
-36 MAVLLCQACTGTD
+36 MVVLLCQACTGTD

-75 PSYETEL
+75 PSYETDL
-82 GKLEKKINTLRVIL
+82 GELEKKIYTLRVIL
-96 LSQAGTN
+96 LSQAGT
-103 KSTTINRLFKDVDSD
+103 KSTTINRLFTNVKSGEL
-118 ARLAIENVP
+118 LAIENVP
-127 VGEDAQLYVI
+127 VGVAQLYVI
-137 ANEASIGQDYSNIVN
+137 ANEASIGQDYSNIAN
-152 LQTQVVDVN
+152 LQKQVVDVN
-161 NSRKV
+161 GSRKV
-166 LIRDTYNQ
+166 LITDTDNR

-199 KLKVSK
+199 NLTVSEN
-205 DMRIDVALERCV
+205 MTIDVALERCV

-225 NDFSESIQIKEVSFG
+225 NDFSESIKVTEVSFG

-262 KEQVYQVYDESED
+262 KEQVYDKSVD
-275 YSIAPNESEVLICY
+275 YPIAPNESEVLICY

-308 FLTLNGIYPK
+308 FKTQYGNYPK

-353 FEVVEWTNEEITVP
+353 FNVVEWTERTITVP

>member
-36 MAVLLCQACTGTD
+36 MVVLLCQACTGTD

-55 ERTTTIYLQ
+55 ERTTTIYLK

-75 PSYETEL
+75 PSYETDLEE
-82 GKLEKKINTLRVIL
+82 LEKKIYTLRVIL
-96 LSQAGTN
+96 LSQAGTD
-103 KSTTINRLFKDVDSD
+103 KSTTINRLFKFKDGDSD

-127 VGEDAQLYVI
+127 VGVAQLYVI
-137 ANEASIGQDYSNIVN
+137 ANEASIGQDYSNIAN
-152 LQTQVVDVN
+152 LQNQVVDVN
-161 NSRKV
+161 GSRKV
-166 LIRDTYNQ
+166 LITDTGNR

-180 SELLAAEEKKG
+180 SELLDAKEKKG

-199 KLKVSK
+199 NLTVIEN
-205 DMRIDVALERCV
+205 MTIDVALERCV

-225 NDFSESIQIKEVSFG
+225 NDFSESIKVIQVSFG

-252 GALDVPDQTY
+252 EALDVPDQKTY
-262 KEQVYQVYDESED
+262 KGQVYDKPGD
-275 YSIAPNESEVLICY
+275 YPIAPNESEVLICY

-295 WTSGTVAS
+295 WTSGTEAF

-308 FLTLNGIYPK
+308 FRTQFGYYPK
-318 MAFLNSDGK
+318 MAFLDSAGK

>member
-1 MPMYRGAVKLLHLN
+1 MYRGAVKLLHLN
-15 MIAMNRDMYDMKHV
+15 MIAMNRDMYDIKHV

-75 PSYETEL
+75 PSYETDLRE
-82 GKLEKKINTLRVIL
+82 LEKKIYTLRVIL

-103 KSTTINRLFKDVDSD
+103 KSTTINRLFTNVKSGES
-118 ARLAIENVP
+118 LAIENVP
-127 VGEDAQLYVI
+127 VGVAQLYVI
-137 ANEASIGQDYSNIVN
+137 ANEASIGQDYSNIAN
-152 LQTQVVDVN
+152 LQKQVVDVN

-166 LIRDTYNQ
+166 LITDTDNR

-180 SELLAAEEKKG
+180 SELLAAKEKKG

-199 KLKVSK
+199 NLTVSEN
-205 DMRIDVALERCV
+205 MTIDVALERCV
-217 SKVRMQIQ
+217 SKIRMQIQ
-225 NDFSESIQIKEVSFG
+225 NDFSKSIQIKKVSFG
-240 AFFGNSFYLFRE
+240 KFFGNSFYLFRE
-252 GALDVPDQTY
+252 GALDVPDQIY
-262 KEQVYQVYDESED
+262 KEQVYDTFVDNP
-275 YSIAPNESEVLICY
+275 IAPNESEVLICY

-295 WTSGTVAS
+295 WPSGTEAS

-308 FLTLNGIYPK
+308 FITKHGKYPN